1 MIHLKVKF
9 DDIVMAWLQDVTD
22 GKDEMKFMFDALK
35 EAAVQWLVPYM
46 RLQTDKKLIIGDK
59 TITPEQLKPVEM
71 KDEEG
76 GELVLGD
83 KIVINLQN
91 AYSILKVV
99 NPNLINMDIN
109 EWARKVIIEK
119 LIEKKADMEKEVM
132 KYGDRK

>member
-119 LIEKKADMEKEVM
+119 LIEKKADMEKEAM
-132 KYGDRK
+132 KYDDKK